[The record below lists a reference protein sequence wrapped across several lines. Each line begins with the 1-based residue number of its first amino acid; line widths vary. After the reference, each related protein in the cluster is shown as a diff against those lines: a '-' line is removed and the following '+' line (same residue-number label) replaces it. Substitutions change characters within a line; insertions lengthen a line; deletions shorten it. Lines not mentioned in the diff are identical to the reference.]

1 MVLSK
6 YNIYMYVLNSNLPYF
21 LIQTNNAYELFAID
35 IKVNQTEY
43 FRVYYATDIYHNV
56 MENKLYTKSS
66 TQVINKRN

>member
-6 YNIYMYVLNSNLPYF
+6 YNIYTYVLNSILPYF

-35 IKVNQTEY
+35 IKVNKTEH

>member
-6 YNIYMYVLNSNLPYF
+6 YNIYTYVLNSILPYF
-21 LIQTNNAYELFAID
+21 LIQTNNAYELFAIY
-35 IKVNQTEY
+35 IKVNKTEY